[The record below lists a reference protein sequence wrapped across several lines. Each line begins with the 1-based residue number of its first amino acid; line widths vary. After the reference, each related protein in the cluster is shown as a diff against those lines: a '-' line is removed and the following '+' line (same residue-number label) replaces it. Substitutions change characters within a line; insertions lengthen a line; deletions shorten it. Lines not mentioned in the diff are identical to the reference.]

1 MKYKIVNYNHSG
13 DKYSVIIQCP
23 VGHFTG
29 STIVKEEDKSHESRF
44 FGYEIAELKAK
55 RKMYKTLKNNNKSLY
70 KVIDP
75 ILPDTE
81 YNYPFRQKI
90 QQKIN
95 DYEKQE
101 LQCTFDICAK
111 TKERDILVQLMDKNV
126 K

>member
-13 DKYSVIIQCP
+13 DKYSVTIQCP

-55 RKMYKTLKNNNKSLY
+55 RKMYKTLKNNNKSIY
-70 KVIDP
+70 KLLPCEECNFQLID
-75 ILPDTE
+75 
-81 YNYPFRQKI
+81 KI
-90 QQKIN
+90 KQKIN

>member
-13 DKYSVIIQCP
+13 DKYSVTIQCP
-23 VGHFTG
+23 AGHFTG

-55 RKMYKTLKNNNKSLY
+55 RKMYKTLKNNNKSICKLLPY
-70 KVIDP
+70 KECNFQLID
-75 ILPDTE
+75 
-81 YNYPFRQKI
+81 KI
-90 QQKIN
+90 KQKIN